1 MAAAIPTEPEN
12 KADECFGK
20 KCFNCLISQIM
31 WQFSEANMN
40 QKAKGTSFSKV
51 RGCCW

>member
-20 KCFNCLISQIM
+20 KCFNCIISYITEYIEFRSKYQ
-31 WQFSEANMN
+31 SE
-40 QKAKGTSFSKV
+40 SK
-51 RGCCW
+51 RHFI